1 MARCVVEATIRASA
15 PRPVAWDVLS
25 DERCWTD
32 RGRRL
37 VDLSEPP
44 SRFGYALSSRLPVR
58 DYHAVVTL
66 TEAGPDATNIHWEA
80 RFEGS
85 RPVRALVETTVRQAA
100 EAVAAQAERR
110 AGAASAA

>member
-1 MARCVVEATIRASA
+1 
-15 PRPVAWDVLS
+15 
-25 DERCWTD
+25 
-32 RGRRL
+32 
-37 VDLSEPP
+37 
-44 SRFGYALSSRLPVR
+44 
-58 DYHAVVTL
+58 VTL